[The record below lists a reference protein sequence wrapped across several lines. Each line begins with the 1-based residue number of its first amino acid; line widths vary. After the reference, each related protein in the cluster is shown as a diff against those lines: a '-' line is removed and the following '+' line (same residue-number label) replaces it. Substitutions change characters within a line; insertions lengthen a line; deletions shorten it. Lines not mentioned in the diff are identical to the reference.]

1 LPKAP
6 PEPFQRKNNPS
17 SFKEWNE
24 FKATLNGILKEPNAQ
39 KKQNHGIPSF
49 PPFFP
54 REEKKEGFQGFLW
67 LVFAGW

>member
-6 PEPFQRKNNPS
+6 PKPFQRKNNPS

-39 KKQNHGIPSF
+39 KKQNHGIPSL
-49 PPFFP
+49 PLFFSP
-54 REEKKEGFQGFLW
+54 RGKKGGIQGFLW